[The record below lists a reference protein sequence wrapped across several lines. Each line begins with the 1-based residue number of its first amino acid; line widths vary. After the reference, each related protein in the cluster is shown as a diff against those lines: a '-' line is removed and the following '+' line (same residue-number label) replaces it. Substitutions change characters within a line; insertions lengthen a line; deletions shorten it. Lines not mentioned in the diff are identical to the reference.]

1 MATSRFLVPN
11 PPLPPSLSPTSFGT
25 YYYLDSGRYEGE
37 WVDDRI
43 HGKGK
48 PVYANGNVYD
58 GEWLDGRIQGY
69 GTLTYAD
76 GDKYIG
82 QWQDGKMNGQGTYI
96 YADGDKY
103 EGEWKD
109 DKRHGKGT
117 VTYRGQDGSVV
128 EQFQVRL
135 RVGGERAS
143 GVAGSRGSL
152 LLLLM
157 LV

>member
-1 MATSRFLVPN
+1 MRLTRAHTRGASSQSYR
-11 PPLPPSLSPTSFGT
+11 PLC
-25 YYYLDSGRYEGE
+25 
-37 WVDDRI
+37 
-43 HGKGK
+43 
-48 PVYANGNVYD
+48 A
-58 GEWLDGRIQGY
+58 
-69 GTLTYAD
+69 
-76 GDKYIG
+76 GDKYVG
-82 QWQDGKMNGQGTYI
+82 QWVDGKMNGQGTYI

-157 LV
+157 LVYVLRGAAAAHGGGTPPAGCRCCARPFCGALRPLRHRAAKGS